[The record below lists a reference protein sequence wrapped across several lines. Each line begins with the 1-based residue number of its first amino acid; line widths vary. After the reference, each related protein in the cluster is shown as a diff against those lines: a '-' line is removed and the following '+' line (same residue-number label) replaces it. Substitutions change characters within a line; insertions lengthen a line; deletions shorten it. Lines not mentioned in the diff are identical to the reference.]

1 MDRKEIVNALAA
13 HLRVTPRYLG
23 APSFAYEI
31 QTENEKYT
39 IDKNSIITDSTGKE
53 ITLEKIMNPGQT
65 VLTSIN
71 SLELSLPMD
80 GHTGTTL
87 QNLVNMI
94 SSKQHLL
101 KMAFEMDELFMDENF
116 ATELGQEQ
124 ITTVEDIKTA
134 IKTIGEDKCKGLILD
149 FNEEIITFKLTSDV
163 ITQEKITAFTTL
175 ASFINKNAINQKRVS
190 YKLAQ
195 VDNPKYALR
204 TWLTRLGMNGGEYK
218 AIRKVLLEGLEGNGA
233 FRKVPKEGEEK

>member
-1 MDRKEIVNALAA
+1 MERKEIVNALAE

-31 QTENEKYT
+31 QTNNERYM
-39 IDKNSIITDSTGKE
+39 IDKNCIITDSTGKE
-53 ITLEKIMNPGQT
+53 TTLEKIMNPGQT

-71 SLELSLPMD
+71 NLELSLPMD

-87 QNLVNMI
+87 QNLINMI
-94 SSKQHLL
+94 SGKQHLL
-101 KMAFEMDELFMDENF
+101 KMSFEMNELFMDENF
-116 ATELGQEQ
+116 AAELGQEQ
-124 ITTVEDIKTA
+124 ITTIEDIKRA
-134 IKTIGEDKCKGLILD
+134 IETIGKEKCKGLALD
-149 FNEEIITFKLTSDV
+149 FDEEIITFRLTSDV
-163 ITQEKITAFTTL
+163 ITQEKITAFTSL
-175 ASFINKNAINQKRVS
+175 ASFINKTAINQKHVS

-233 FRKVPKEGEEK
+233 FRKVSKDGEEK

>member
-1 MDRKEIVNALAA
+1 MERKEIVNALAE

-31 QTENEKYT
+31 QTNNEKYT
-39 IDKNSIITDSTGKE
+39 VEKNCIMTDSKGKE
-53 ITLEKIMNPGQT
+53 TTLEKIMNPDQT

-87 QNLVNMI
+87 QNLINMI
-94 SSKQHLL
+94 SGKQHLL
-101 KMAFEMDELFMDENF
+101 KKSFKMDELFMDENF
-116 ATELGQEQ
+116 AAELGKEQ
-124 ITTVEDIKTA
+124 ITTIEDIKRA
-134 IKTIGEDKCKGLILD
+134 FETIGIEKCKGLILD
-149 FNEEIITFKLTSDV
+149 FDEEIITFRLTSDV
-163 ITQEKITAFTTL
+163 ITQEKITAFTSL
-175 ASFINKNAINQKRVS
+175 ASFINKNAINQKYVS

-195 VDNPKYALR
+195 VDNPKYAFR

-233 FRKVPKEGEEK
+233 FRKAPKEGEEK